1 LSCGLC
7 RTGLTE
13 RIQILTM
20 RWSTIKV
27 RSSFCVLI
35 VPHSF
40 LWRRGQFK
48 FDRRPSGIARL
59 SSKKKLP
66 KRARDVAVVWYR
78 FYCPALLAVAVVFVE
93 PLYTTMSLRYLSHRS
108 PINVPLL
115 IPHMSA
121 PIPAHRHIVTPC
133 NPVTP
138 NHLL

>member
-1 LSCGLC
+1 MWTVSN
-7 RTGLTE
+7 RTDRAYKNVDHAMVHDKGAWQFL
-13 RIQILTM
+13 RPY
-20 RWSTIKV
+20 
-27 RSSFCVLI
+27 CN
-35 VPHSF
+35 PHSF
-40 LWRRGQFK
+40 LRRRGQFK

-93 PLYTTMSLRYLSHRS
+93 PLYTTMSLHYLSHRS

-115 IPHMSA
+115 IPHMSV
-121 PIPAHRHIVTPC
+121 PFPAHRHIVTPC